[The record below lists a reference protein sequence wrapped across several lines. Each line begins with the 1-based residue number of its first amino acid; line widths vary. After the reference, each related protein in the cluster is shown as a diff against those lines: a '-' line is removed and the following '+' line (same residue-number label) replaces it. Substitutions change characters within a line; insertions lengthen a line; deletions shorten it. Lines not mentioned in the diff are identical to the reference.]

1 MSSLAHRLRGLVPIL
16 PTPLNEDE
24 SLDEAGIESL
34 AEFTLRYPFSG
45 VFTLASAGEDENLPS
60 ALIDRCAQLF
70 ARTIGPGI
78 PVLAKTCRPGTKATI
93 ERTKRMADLGID
105 AAVVHFQHKM
115 LGTDH
120 VQRHFT
126 AIADASPIPIVVYNN
141 ALRGIAL
148 TVDQMLELATHPN
161 IVAMKAGGSNLAEL
175 QRLILFAPDD
185 FTVMTAGGGQIF
197 AGLALGATGHTAA
210 PIMAAPERALRI
222 YNSIQEGNLPAA
234 RAEQKVITEFLV
246 RMPKLGNREV
256 SAEVKAVLH
265 QRGVIQQHVS
275 APFLTA
281 TAEQQDAI
289 RQLTDELDLFAQR
302 S

>member
-1 MSSLAHRLRGLVPIL
+1 MPTLAQRLRGLLPIV

-24 SLDEAGIESL
+24 SLDERGIERL
-34 AEFTLRYPFSG
+34 AEFTLSYPFSG
-45 VFTLASAGEDENLPS
+45 VFALASAGEDENLPS
-60 ALIDRCAQLF
+60 PLIDRCAQLYVK
-70 ARTIGPGI
+70 TMGPKI

-93 ERTKRMADLGID
+93 ERTKRMAGLGID
-105 AAVVHFQHKM
+105 GAIVHFQHKM
-115 LGTDH
+115 LGADH

-126 AIADASPIPIVVYNN
+126 AIADASPVPIVVYNN

-148 TVDQMLELATHPN
+148 TVEQMLELAAHPN
-161 IVAMKAGGSNLAEL
+161 IVAIKAGGSNLAEL
-175 QRLILFAPDD
+175 QRLCLFAPPD

-210 PIMAAPERALRI
+210 PLLIAPERAFALYRHL
-222 YNSIQEGNLPAA
+222 QKGNLEAA
-234 RAEQKVITEFLV
+234 RAEQKIISEFLV

-265 QRGVIQQHVS
+265 LRGVIQPYVS

-281 TAEQQDAI
+281 TPVQQDEISRLAE
-289 RQLTDELDLFAQR
+289 ELDLFAKG
-302 S
+302 